1 MDNESKTKVNW
12 RGILIV
18 LAIIIAFV
26 GLFFITKVSVKATVV
41 NKEEQIYEA
50 ASSINI
56 QMDTRNRKIKQLTQV
71 IEEYSDYER
80 GIVKDFAEARKQ
92 LAEGSESAATVLNAI
107 SEQYPNLKADKQ
119 YLTLSNE
126 IISCENKISDY
137 REDYNY
143 QVKSY
148 RKYCRNPV
156 NKFFLGNY
164 KMVDESEY
172 LKFDKNISDVGDVF
186 WIKRVNVFYLNVIIS
201 L

>member
-1 MDNESKTKVNW
+1 MDNKSKTKVNW
-12 RGILIV
+12 RGIIIV

-26 GLFFITKVSVKATVV
+26 GLFFIAKVSVKATVV

-71 IEEYSDYER
+71 VEEYSDYER

>member
-143 QVKSY
+143 QLKSY

-186 WIKRVNVFYLNVIIS
+186 
-201 L
+201 